1 MSHLRQIKKT
11 TRGLLV
17 GLGDSPDDVAE
28 ALLAS
33 GVHGVP
39 RDNRACAIALYLS
52 ALLGTEPWVR
62 SVTVGQCSLMITLVS
77 PSDARPAGRL
87 WVQLP
92 RAVREFVAAFDAR
105 RYPEVVRGDP
115 KPSPLVRSSR

>member
-1 MSHLRQIKKT
+1 MSHLRQIKQT

-17 GLGDSPDDVAE
+17 ELGESPDEVAE
-28 ALLAS
+28 SLQAT

-52 ALLGTEPWVR
+52 VLLGTEPRVR

-77 PSDARPAGRL
+77 PADARPAGRL

-92 RAVREFVAAFDAR
+92 KAVREFVAAFDACH
-105 RYPEVVRGDP
+105 YPDVVRGEP
-115 KPSPLVRSSR
+115 AAAIPVRLGQ